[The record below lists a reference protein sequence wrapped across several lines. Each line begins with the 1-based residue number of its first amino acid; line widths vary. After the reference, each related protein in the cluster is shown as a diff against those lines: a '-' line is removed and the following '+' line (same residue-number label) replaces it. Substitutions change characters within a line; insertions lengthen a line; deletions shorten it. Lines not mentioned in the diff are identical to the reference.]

1 MSTAVYERIRN
12 NPKFDELVSKRSRF
26 AWTLTAIV
34 LGIYFTFIMV
44 VAFNPKLLATP
55 IFSGWT
61 ASIAWPI
68 GVGMILLFW
77 LMTGLYVRRA
87 NSEFDDI
94 NAEIIKGAIE

>member
-1 MSTAVYERIRN
+1 MSTAIYERIRN
-12 NPKFDELVSKRSRF
+12 NPKFDLLVAQRSRF

-34 LGIYFTFIMV
+34 LGIYFIFIMV

-55 IFSGWT
+55 IVAGGT

-68 GVGMILLFW
+68 GAGMILTFW

-94 NAEIIKGAIE
+94 NAEIVKGAVE